1 MTKYPFL
8 NQWAFILDDIIRDRT
23 LHPLRQP
30 SCVQEG
36 MIVFLWF
43 EWQIYQV
50 LTVCGQH
57 GGDSSLLCL
66 VSQSVEDPEPPTI
79 LKHRLMLNDVLSRPY
94 IVPDRVA
101 WWKGI
106 TNDSVDGEFHGLTQG
121 SH

>member
-1 MTKYPFL
+1 M
-8 NQWAFILDDIIRDRT
+8 
-23 LHPLRQP
+23 
-30 SCVQEG
+30 
-36 MIVFLWF
+36 FLWF
-43 EWQIYQV
+43 EWQIYQL
-50 LTVCGQH
+50 LTACGQH

-106 TNDSVDGEFHGLTQG
+106 TNDSVDGEFHELTQG
-121 SH
+121 SHRWPKFRLLVTGPLDFAAGRTSAKR